1 MAKKQIP
8 AGARKRPGGGYEWRF
23 TVEGVRTSVGAPTI
37 DELWIKHDER
47 AAEIKAGVYKTNKT
61 ITVEE
66 YFHEWLERRRP
77 YIRGG
82 TIYNYNSLFIKHISP
97 IIGNVSIKKVERRQ
111 VLAIQKKA
119 HENGGPA
126 VANHAVRL
134 LKALFKSAMLDEIVM
149 RSVADGVKPIKD
161 KTKRPARETIHRE
174 LTDEELRIFFKYA
187 RRSWYEPVFRF
198 MLYTGMRAGECGG
211 LEWKDIDW
219 KRDVIHVRRTI
230 TRDIDGK
237 WIVGKAT
244 KSTAGLRDIGMNA
257 NIRAILTRQWELY
270 TGTHGK
276 MIEVSAPVFP
286 TQGGK
291 RVNVYILKQ
300 IIRNTLTQANRHGE
314 PLARFGSHAFR
325 DTFASRAIRA
335 GMPPNTLKEI
345 LGHSSLSMTMDLYA
359 HVSEEDK
366 KKAMKALEVIDL

>member
-47 AAEIKAGVYKTNKT
+47 ATEIKAGVYKTNKA
-61 ITVEE
+61 ITVSE

-82 TIYNYNSLFIKHISP
+82 TIYNYNSLFMNHIASF
-97 IIGNVSIKKVERRQ
+97 IGNVSMKKVERRQ
-111 VLAIQKKA
+111 VLAIQKKTN
-119 HENGGPA
+119 ENGGPA
-126 VANHAVRL
+126 AANHAVRL
-134 LKALFKSAMLDEIVM
+134 LKTLFKAAMEDEILI
-149 RSVADGVKPIKD
+149 RSVADGVKKIKD
-161 KTKRPARETIHRE
+161 KEKRPARETIHRE
-174 LTDEELRIFFKYA
+174 LSDEELRIFFKYA
-187 RRSWYEPVFRF
+187 RRSWYAPIFRF

-219 KRDVIHVRRTI
+219 KHDVIHVRRTM
-230 TRDIDGK
+230 THDEQGK
-237 WIVGKAT
+237 VILGKAAKT
-244 KSTAGLRDIGMNA
+244 TAGIRDIGMNT
-257 NIRAILTRQWELY
+257 NIRATLSKQWELY
-270 TGTHGK
+270 TGTHGN
-276 MIEVSAPVFP
+276 MIDLSAPVFS
-286 TQGGK
+286 TTKDK
-291 RVNVYILKQ
+291 RVTEWSLMV
-300 IIRNTLTQANRHGE
+300 IIRHVIMQANKHGE
-314 PLARFGSHAFR
+314 TLAPFGSHAFR

>member
-23 TVEGVRTSVGAPTI
+23 TVEGVRTSVGALTV

-47 AAEIKAGVYKTNKT
+47 AAEIKAGVYKANKA
-61 ITVEE
+61 ITVSE
-66 YFHEWLERRRP
+66 YFHEWLERRQP
-77 YIRGG
+77 HIRGG
-82 TIYNYNSLFIKHISP
+82 TIYHYKTVFARHIAP

-111 VLAIQKKA
+111 VLAVREKA
-119 HENGGPA
+119 NKSAGTS
-126 VANHAVRL
+126 VANKSIIL
-134 LKALFKSAMLDEIVM
+134 LKALFKAAMQDEILI
-149 RSVADGVKPIKD
+149 RSVADGVKKIQD

-174 LTDEELRIFFKYA
+174 LSNDELRIFFKYS
-187 RRSWYEPVFRF
+187 RRSQYDPIFHF
-198 MLYTGMRAGECGG
+198 MLYTGMRVGECGG

-219 KRDVIHVRRTI
+219 NRDVIHVRRTMAMGANGHI
-230 TRDIDGK
+230 GL
-237 WIVGKAT
+237 GAT
-244 KSTAGLRDIGMNA
+244 TKTTAGIRDIGMNT
-257 NIRAILTRQWELY
+257 NIRTILSSQWELY

-276 MIEVSAPVFP
+276 MVKPSDPVFP
-286 TQGGK
+286 SPGGH
-291 RVNVYILKQ
+291 RITSTTATSALLNILE
-300 IIRNTLTQANRHGE
+300 QAKRHGE
-314 PLARFGSHAFR
+314 PLARFGTHAFR

>member
-1 MAKKQIP
+1 MAKKQKP

-23 TVEGVRTSVGAPTI
+23 TVEGVRTSVGAPTV
-37 DELWIKHDER
+37 DELWMKHDER
-47 AAEIKAGVYKTNKT
+47 AAEIKAGVYKANKT
-61 ITVEE
+61 ITVSE

-82 TIYNYNSLFIKHISP
+82 TIRNYETLFIKHIAPS
-97 IIGNVSIKKVERRQ
+97 ISRVSMKKVERRQ
-111 VLAIQKKA
+111 LLAIQKETKKTA
-119 HENGGPA
+119 GTA
-126 VANHAVRL
+126 AANHTLIL
-134 LKALFKSAMLDEIVM
+134 LKSLFKAAIDDDILI
-149 RSVADGVKPIKD
+149 RSVADGIRNIKD

-174 LTDEELRIFFKYA
+174 LTKEELQIFFKYA
-187 RRSWYEPVFRF
+187 RRSQYEPAFRF
-198 MLYTGMRAGECGG
+198 MLYTGMRVGECGG

-219 KRDVIHVRRTI
+219 KRDVIHVRRTM
-230 TRDIDGK
+230 TRDEQGGYV
-237 WIVGKAT
+237 VGKAT
-244 KSTAGLRDIGMNA
+244 KSAAGMRNIGMNT
-257 NIRAILTRQWELY
+257 NIRAILTSQWELY

-276 MIEVSAPVFP
+276 MVKLSDPVFP
-286 TQGGK
+286 STNGG
-291 RVNVYILKQ
+291 RITETNLWS
-300 IIRNTLTQANRHGE
+300 IIRYTMKKAEEHGE
-314 PLARFGSHAFR
+314 PLARFGTHAFR

>member
-1 MAKKQIP
+1 MAKKQKP

-47 AAEIKAGVYKTNKT
+47 AAEIKAGVYKANKA
-61 ITVEE
+61 ITVSE

-82 TIYNYNSLFIKHISP
+82 TYYNYKIIFTRHIEP
-97 IIGNVSIKKVERRQ
+97 ILGRVSMKKVERRQ

-119 HENGGPA
+119 NENSGPA
-126 VANHAVRL
+126 AANHAIAL
-134 LKALFKSAMLDEIVM
+134 LKSLFKAAMEDEILM
-149 RSVADGVKPIKD
+149 RSVAAGVKPVKN

-187 RRSWYEPVFRF
+187 RRSQYEPVFRF

-211 LEWKDIDW
+211 LEWKDVDW
-219 KRDVIHVRRTI
+219 MHEVIHVRRTM
-230 TRDIDGK
+230 TQEGHGK
-237 WIVGKAT
+237 YIVGKAT
-244 KSTAGLRDIGMNA
+244 KSAAGMRNIGMNT
-257 NIRAILTRQWELY
+257 NIHSILSDQWKLY

-276 MIEVSAPVFP
+276 MINLTDPVFP
-286 TQGGK
+286 SAKGG
-291 RVNVYILKQ
+291 RFTETNLWSV
-300 IIRNTLTQANRHGE
+300 IRYTIEQANKHGE

-359 HVSEEDK
+359 HVSEDDK